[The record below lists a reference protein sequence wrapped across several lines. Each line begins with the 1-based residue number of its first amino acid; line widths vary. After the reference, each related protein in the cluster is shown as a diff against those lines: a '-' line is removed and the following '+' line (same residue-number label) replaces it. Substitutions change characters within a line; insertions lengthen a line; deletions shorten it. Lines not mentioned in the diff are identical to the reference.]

1 MRRVR
6 IGLVVSMAVAL
17 AACDSPTSTEP
28 FDVILA
34 STLESHFVVPPVVN
48 ADATGAGSATVT
60 MTVTRDSSAN
70 VIAAVADLDLLLNGF
85 PPGTV
90 IAGALL
96 HHGLTGDTGPV
107 VLDTGVV
114 GGEVVL
120 GAGAGRITRYGMLLD
135 APLAR
140 ALLDAPTQFYLIV
153 QTARTPTGAIRGQ
166 LGR

>member
-1 MRRVR
+1 MKGGVW
-6 IGLVVSMAVAL
+6 LVAGMVVAL
-17 AACDSPTSTEP
+17 SACDSPTSTEP

-34 STLESHFVVPPVVN
+34 STLESHFVVPPVVT
-48 ADATGAGSATVT
+48 ADATGSGSATFT

-70 VIAAVADLDLLLNGF
+70 VVAAVADLDLLLNGF

-90 IAGALL
+90 VAGALL

-120 GAGAGRITRYGMLLD
+120 NAGAGRVIRHGMLLD
-135 APLAR
+135 SSLAR
-140 ALLDAPTQFYLIV
+140 ALMDAPAQFYLIV